1 MEEES
6 KRLTLR
12 LDADLDRK
20 VDDGYKRIGCRSRA
34 EFAKQAIQFFYG
46 YITADDCREYLP
58 HVIVS
63 TMKGVLGTME
73 NRMAAIL
80 FKEAVT
86 NAMIVHILAATH
98 KIDPKS
104 LSALRGLCVDEV
116 KSINGALAMEDVVR
130 FDGE

>member
-1 MEEES
+1 MTEEN

-12 LDADLDRK
+12 LDEDLDRK
-20 VDDGYKRIGCRSRA
+20 VEDGYKRIGCRSRA
-34 EFAKQAIQFFYG
+34 EFAKQALQFYYG

-58 HVIVS
+58 YVIVS

-86 NAMIVHILAATH
+86 NAMMLHVLAATH

-104 LSALRGLCVDEV
+104 LSALRGLCIDEV
-116 KSINGALAMEDVVR
+116 KSINGAFAMEDVVR
-130 FDGE
+130 FEGE